1 MYCFV
6 AIDNRV
12 KDDNGDPIII
22 QKMVSRVCAREVFNL
37 AIKAPDD
44 GGFDGARDDDNKV
57 VMSETSM
64 N

>member
-1 MYCFV
+1 
-6 AIDNRV
+6 
-12 KDDNGDPIII
+12 
-22 QKMVSRVCAREVFNL
+22 MVSRVCAREVFNL

-64 N
+64 NRRWPNEFQGHVCL